1 MSMFRITGLPIDVT
15 GDIFR
20 RWVHVKDVG
29 RLDSALCVRSLR
41 APLAAAIA
49 TIISKLSLKV
59 LSKTVGDSLVESVA
73 IAFNG
78 EHVTEIAEPET
89 SFCGRWVSRKG
100 RVNRWLVHFVGR
112 HPLQQTLQR
121 SQKWFINVKEV
132 EIDSVSCARRM
143 TVDWYDTLRTI
154 CRACTKLTTLT
165 VRHHYVS
172 YKELAKALRSA
183 TRLSHLS
190 VHICNDIPCTVPAGV
205 ALPTLQSFKTS
216 YDLVSDSLMLVF
228 GQKCPRLV
236 VLHVFQTST
245 ITDVGVRAVLQGCP
259 LLRDTDVEY
268 AAGVSPEL
276 RVELVKL
283 RRLAELVAGN
293 DWGPWQDVNAA
304 LLVEIMKASPEL
316 RKLYLFNH
324 EITDEM
330 MDVCERHCPLLEHI
344 DLRTIGS
351 LLTSAAMQSL
361 ISSLGGRL
369 RCVRLSLCPQLDS
382 RVVLALAAHCP
393 LLEEYLG
400 PLTVS
405 DAAVV
410 KLAQRCTQLRVVDL
424 NHTAVGDDAVIAL
437 SIHCKNLVTLHLWD
451 CNRLTMR
458 TAHHL
463 MSERSPKL
471 TWVSLPE
478 ALGGRSPYIK
488 IRYRF

>member
-1 MSMFRITGLPIDVT
+1 MFRITGLPIDVT

-41 APLAAAIA
+41 APLSAAIS
-49 TIISKLSLKV
+49 TTISKLSLKV

-73 IAFNG
+73 ITFNG
-78 EHVTEIAEPET
+78 AHISEIAEPEA
-89 SFCGRWVSRKG
+89 SFCQRWVSRKG
-100 RVNRWLVHFVGR
+100 RVNRWLLHFVGR
-112 HPLQQTLQR
+112 HPLQQTLQHA
-121 SQKWFINVKEV
+121 QKWFINVKEV
-132 EIDSVSCARRM
+132 EIDSVSCARCM
-143 TVDWYDTLRTI
+143 TVDWNDVLRTI
-154 CRACTKLTTLT
+154 CRDCTKLTTLT

-172 YKELAKALRSA
+172 YEELAKALQFA
-183 TRLSHLS
+183 TRLLHLS
-190 VHICNDIPCTVPAGV
+190 VNVGNDTPCTVPAGV

-216 YDLVSDSLMLVF
+216 YHLVSDSLMLVF
-228 GQKCPRLV
+228 GQKCPHLV
-236 VLHVFQTST
+236 MLHVFQAST

-283 RRLAELVAGN
+283 RRLTELVAGN

-316 RKLYLFNH
+316 RKLCLFNH

-330 MDVCERHCPLLEHI
+330 MDVCGRYCPLLEHI
-344 DLRTIGS
+344 DLRTVGG

-361 ISSLGGRL
+361 IGSLGDRL

-382 RVVLALAAHCP
+382 GVLLALAVHCP

-400 PLTVS
+400 PLNVS
-405 DAAVV
+405 ETAVV

-437 SIHCKNLVTLHLWD
+437 STHCKNLATLHLWD
-451 CNRLTMR
+451 CIRLTMR

-463 MSERSPKL
+463 KSERSPKL
-471 TWVSLPE
+471 TSLTLPE
-478 ALGGRSPYIK
+478 ALGGRSPYIR